1 MKCVTAR
8 AIELM
13 CPGVPVTACAI
24 IRPVVSNTPAEM
36 SPASRVEVLKA
47 GAHQSL
53 RLLLDDGDQAIPHD
67 LQVNLRE
74 RAGTFHG
81 ISSASA
87 RCNRSR

>member
-36 SPASRVEVLKA
+36 SPASRVEVLKPV
-47 GAHQSL
+47 
-53 RLLLDDGDQAIPHD
+53 RT
-67 LQVNLRE
+67 
-74 RAGTFHG
+74 RACAC
-81 ISSASA
+81 SSTTEI
-87 RCNRSR
+87 RRSHMIWK